1 MAGFHCL
8 TPNLYGGIAI
18 KGKGYRPEAFTFY
31 SYATVQIWSQA
42 VKASQSTAMPAVAK
56 TLKSR
61 EFDSVLGKVRFNQHG
76 DISEPGFVIYAFNRG
91 EIDYLD

>member
-1 MAGFHCL
+1 MPPYKFESGGEGQ
-8 TPNLYGGIAI
+8 PKYGD
-18 KGKGYRPEAFTFY
+18 
-31 SYATVQIWSQA
+31 
-42 VKASQSTAMPAVAK
+42 ASCRQD
-56 TLKSR
+56 LKSR

>member
-1 MAGFHCL
+1 
-8 TPNLYGGIAI
+8 
-18 KGKGYRPEAFTFY
+18 
-31 SYATVQIWSQA
+31 

-56 TLKSR
+56 TLKSH